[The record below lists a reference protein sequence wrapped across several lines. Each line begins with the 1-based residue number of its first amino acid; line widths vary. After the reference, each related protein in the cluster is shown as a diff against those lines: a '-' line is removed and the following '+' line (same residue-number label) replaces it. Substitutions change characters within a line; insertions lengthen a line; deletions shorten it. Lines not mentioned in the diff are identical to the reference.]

1 MENRDLMV
9 IVAAIAIVLIMAV
22 VVKPLITGQP
32 VTFLPEGMFETKQT
46 FESGWIDMES
56 TQPEYTP
63 VATEVPVPIQT
74 TFITPAASPPAAS
87 PTQTPTE
94 PVSMTWQPD
103 PENPMPNIQMRDY
116 AEVRGR
122 YSGVTEKFVI
132 PVPYWEMHYEI
143 EYDGTET
150 PEFSIDVHEIEN
162 GIDSIIRTMT
172 FKPDRKPD
180 PTENRFYKGGYT
192 YYITINAK
200 NIAQY
205 KIQIM
210 VPEKYIAE

>member
-1 MENRDLMV
+1 MV

-32 VTFLPEGMFETKQT
+32 VTFLPKGMLETKQT
-46 FESGWIDMES
+46 FEPGWVDMES
-56 TQPEYTP
+56 TQPEYAP
-63 VATEVPVPIQT
+63 VATEVPVLIPTTLVTPIT
-74 TFITPAASPPAAS
+74 S

-94 PVSMTWQPD
+94 PVGMTWQPD
-103 PENPMPNIQMRDY
+103 PENPMPNIQMRNY
-116 AEVRGR
+116 AEIIGR
-122 YSGVTEKFVI
+122 YSGVTEKFII
-132 PVPYWEMHYEI
+132 PVPYWELHYEI
-143 EYDGTET
+143 GYDVTEI

-162 GIDSIIRTMT
+162 EIDSIIRTMT

-192 YYITINAK
+192 YYLTINAK
-200 NIAQY
+200 DIAQY